1 MQGQAG
7 RPAGPAAPS
16 TAPEAE
22 ALLARALA
30 AAEARN
36 DAVAVIRVVE
46 RWLELGAPPAA
57 ARLAEARALLS
68 LRLADRAWVRLREV
82 TEQDADQVDA
92 LLLLAE
98 MFVAR
103 GWPPRAQRVLERLDQ
118 LGHAGPAVEQLRRAA
133 AAPAQQPPADARE
146 IERTGD
152 TAALLGLAESFLLAG
167 SVIRAQA
174 LLERLA
180 RTAPA
185 HPRVRALLWGVRG
198 EFVDR
203 HAPLE
208 ALLQET
214 APEVV
219 TAAPSRMPFG
229 GFLPATEAEA
239 NDHET
244 AEASRHGGGLEVDAA
259 AFPQLFRGAGGG
271 GHELEKDD
279 EVTMAAVLS
288 PASEVGALAP
298 REDTDPDALQA
309 RQSGDT
315 QIMQVIQSGGA
326 RKLTAVEGPVHARSG
341 AAPGANLHKTL
352 DLRAWQQEMG
362 VAPGEPE
369 EDWLDEEDQDLVVMN
384 RKEDRAPSPPPPAV
398 ERRTPVEVVTRP
410 VPAPVAAPSS
420 PRVALDEGPD
430 GELTPPERPS
440 PVPRTGPGRP
450 VGPHG
455 PHGPVADPP
464 SRPRI
469 PWPALVLIGALVGVV
484 LVVGLLLSLRASL
497 GSWGA
502 EDALHDVGRGDPAH
516 LEALSK
522 QLAAAARARPAG
534 AEAAELAV
542 VESFRFA
549 FIDADPALGAAAA
562 QAIAAAPA
570 GDPRQALAGAL
581 LRWGQGDPAGAAAAL
596 PAELQHPWADGVR

>member
-1 MQGQAG
+1 MQGQLG
-7 RPAGPAAPS
+7 RPAGAGAPPTGAA
-16 TAPEAE
+16 AE
-22 ALLARALA
+22 QLLARALA

-46 RWLELGAPPAA
+46 RWLELGAPPAS

-68 LRLADRAWVRLREV
+68 LRLGDRAWVRLREV

-92 LLLLAE
+92 LLLLGE

-118 LGHAGPAVEQLRRAA
+118 LGHTGPAVEQLRRAA

-146 IERTGD
+146 IERAGD
-152 TAALLGLAESFLLAG
+152 TAALLALAESFLLAG

-180 RTAPA
+180 RTAPE

-214 APEVV
+214 APEVIV
-219 TAAPSRMPFG
+219 SGASRLPFG
-229 GFLPATEAEA
+229 GFLPAAEAEA

-244 AEASRHGGGLEVDAA
+244 AEASRHGGGLELDAA
-259 AFPQLFRGAGGG
+259 AFPQLFRGAGGS

-288 PASEVGALAP
+288 PASAVGALAP
-298 REDTDPDALQA
+298 REDTDPDALRA
-309 RQSGDT
+309 RESGDT

-326 RKLTAVEGPVHARSG
+326 RKLGAVEGPVHARSG

-369 EDWLDEEDQDLVVMN
+369 EDWIEEEDQDLVVMN
-384 RKEDRAPSPPPPAV
+384 RKGDRPAPAPPPV
-398 ERRTPVEVVTRP
+398 ERRAPVEVVTRP
-410 VPAPVAAPSS
+410 VPAVPAPS
-420 PRVALDEGPD
+420 PRLVVEEGPD
-430 GELTPPERPS
+430 AELTPPEGPS
-440 PVPRTGPGRP
+440 PVARSTRSTRSPEPAP
-450 VGPHG
+450 
-455 PHGPVADPP
+455 A
-464 SRPRI
+464 RPRI
-469 PWPALVLIGALVGVV
+469 PWPALVLIGALVGVLLV
-484 LVVGLLLSLRASL
+484 LGLLLSLRASL
-497 GSWGA
+497 GSWTG
-502 EDALHDVGRGDPAH
+502 EDPQHDLGRGDPAH
-516 LEALSK
+516 L
-522 QLAAAARARPAG
+522 
-534 AEAAELAV
+534 
-542 VESFRFA
+542 
-549 FIDADPALGAAAA
+549 
-562 QAIAAAPA
+562 
-570 GDPRQALAGAL
+570 
-581 LRWGQGDPAGAAAAL
+581 
-596 PAELQHPWADGVR
+596 